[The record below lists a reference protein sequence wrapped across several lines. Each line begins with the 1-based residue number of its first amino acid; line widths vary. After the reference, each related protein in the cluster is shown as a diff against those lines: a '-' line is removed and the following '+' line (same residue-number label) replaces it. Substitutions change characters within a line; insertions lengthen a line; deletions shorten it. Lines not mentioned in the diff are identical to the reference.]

1 MIKQFDIEPVQFIV
15 GMFLVH
21 LTRSKAFVHT
31 YNREAIQET
40 QLTETRYKC
49 QWNKSISKHIVPWT
63 DITALNLMYLITH

>member
-1 MIKQFDIEPVQFIV
+1 MIKQFDIETVQFIV

-49 QWNKSISKHIVPWT
+49 Q
-63 DITALNLMYLITH
+63 